1 MVKFQEYEKLNDADD
16 ADSIKWDIAK
26 ENAEI
31 IFQRTYLSKV
41 LYIHNILQKHMCDWK
56 VRMMNIPVKL
66 EITVLTDMDI
76 PENDCSEL
84 TEKTAHAIDDTTSL
98 EPITFK
104 SL

>member
-1 MVKFQEYEKLNDADD
+1 
-16 ADSIKWDIAK
+16 
-26 ENAEI
+26 
-31 IFQRTYLSKV
+31 
-41 LYIHNILQKHMCDWK
+41 MCDWK

-66 EITVLTDMDI
+66 EITVLADMDI

-84 TEKTAHAIDDTTSL
+84 SEKIAHAIDDTGSL